1 MTTASGRTR
10 RWSYSASIWA
20 PVSFFLASAI
30 ILSALA
36 TEHILQP
43 LHPSPVALNIA
54 RVSAYTSIGISA
66 IGVVALV
73 VAWAV
78 AARLTFRWFQLD
90 CSYRDVVVAASE
102 AFWVLGAYAVA
113 GSLVFLVVQPPP
125 LTLQGAT
132 TWARYLATAMQQEP
146 MHFLVQGQSTLT
158 VVVLAAV
165 TWALRRR
172 IRCNWTDA
180 VLTVGVGTALVGAAI
195 YCLTVTAKLIGKL

>member
-1 MTTASGRTR
+1 MTTSFGRTR
-10 RWSYSASIWA
+10 PWRYRANVWA
-20 PVSFFLASAI
+20 PVSFFFSSAI
-30 ILSALA
+30 IFSALA

-43 LHPSPVALNIA
+43 LRPSPVALNIA
-54 RVSAYTSIGISA
+54 RVSAYISIGVSA

-73 VAWAV
+73 IAWAV

-102 AFWVLGAYAVA
+102 AFWVLGAYAMV
-113 GSLVFLVVQPPP
+113 GSLVFLVSQPPP

-146 MHFLVQGQSTLT
+146 IHFLVRGQSILT

-172 IRCNWTDA
+172 IHCKWTDA
-180 VLTVGVGTALVGAAI
+180 VLTVGVGTALVGAAV
-195 YCLTVTAKLIGKL
+195 YCLAVTGKLIGKL